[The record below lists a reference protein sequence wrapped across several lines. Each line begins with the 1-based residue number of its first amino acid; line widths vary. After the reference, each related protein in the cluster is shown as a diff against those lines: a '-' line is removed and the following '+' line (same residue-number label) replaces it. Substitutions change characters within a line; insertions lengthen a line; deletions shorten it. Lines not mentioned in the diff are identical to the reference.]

1 MINFNHFRIF
11 FYVAKNMNFTMAASE
26 LFITQPAVTNQL
38 KTLEDT
44 LEFKL
49 FGKRGN
55 KIFLTEEGKL
65 LLPYAKR
72 LIEIEKE
79 IEIAVADINNSYK
92 GTIRFGTTATFVQPF
107 MAPLVRKFNKKYPNI
122 GIQISEGSSF
132 SIIQRLVNFEN
143 DVGLIAK
150 AEDHPEIQFIHVIT
164 EEVTLVTG
172 PDHPFAKRDGIVFQ
186 ELDREPIIL
195 KDKGSG
201 TRKLVTD
208 LYTKYHCEPN
218 ILLETSNTEFMKRLV
233 ATGEGISFLVKS
245 AVIDEVHKGKLH
257 IVPINDE
264 KIELDVYFAYSKN
277 HFLSPLVSAFFES
290 IIEMFDEGGLS
301 TNLIPSWRDNFPK

>member
-72 LIEIEKE
+72 LIELEKE

-150 AEDHPEIQFIHVIT
+150 AEDHPEVQFIHVIT

-208 LYTKYHCEPN
+208 LYTKYDCEPN

-245 AVIDEVHKGKLH
+245 AVIDEAHKGELH

-301 TNLIPSWRDNFPK
+301 ANLIPSWRDNFPK

>member
-65 LLPYAKR
+65 LFPYAKQ
-72 LIEIEKE
+72 LIELEKE
-79 IEIAVADINNSYK
+79 IEIAVADINNSYR
-92 GTIRFGTTATFVQPF
+92 GTLRFGTTATFVQPF
-107 MAPLVRKFNKKYPNI
+107 MSPLVKKFNKKYPNI

-132 SIIQRLVNFEN
+132 SIIQSLVNFEN

-150 AEDHPEIQFIHVIT
+150 TEDHPEVQFIHVIT
-164 EEVTLVTG
+164 EEVTLVAG
-172 PDHPFAKRDGIVFQ
+172 PNHPFSKRDGISFQ
-186 ELDREPIIL
+186 QLCREPIIL

-208 LYTKYHCEPN
+208 LYTKYDCEPN

-245 AVIDEVHKGKLH
+245 AIMDEVHKGELH
-257 IVPINDE
+257 IVPIHGE
-264 KIELDVYFAYSKN
+264 KIELNVYFAYSKN

-290 IIEMFDEGGLS
+290 IMEMFDEGGLS
-301 TNLIPSWRDNFPK
+301 ANLIPSWRDNFPK